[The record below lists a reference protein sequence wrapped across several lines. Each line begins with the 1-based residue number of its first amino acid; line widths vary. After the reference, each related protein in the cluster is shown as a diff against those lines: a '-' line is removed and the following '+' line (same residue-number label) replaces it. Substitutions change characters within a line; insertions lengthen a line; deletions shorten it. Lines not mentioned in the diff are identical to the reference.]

1 MATINDAFIALSGL
15 GFETAGKVCFG
26 TWNNYAILLRQ
37 GTGKNLFATFAVR
50 LPKVMFDGRKE
61 LFREVKENSGN
72 KLKPAGITKTSISF
86 SIPIGKAENLSGF
99 LSTSLKIL
107 TEALR
112 NAGVAPADT
121 CAATGADRPDSLC
134 LMTKDN
140 VQSFQPVCAAA
151 IRDKDVMTREKAEE
165 NQENGSYLMGFVG
178 TLLGMLVGLIPNLLS
193 IIFASTI
200 WSLLFALV
208 PLCAMFGYKLFKGKM
223 SKGSIVIVIVLCLFG
238 VLLIP
243 LFEITI
249 TLIREYGLA
258 LSDALGWATTLM
270 LEPDVLSE
278 ISGELLQLLLFM
290 ALGIFIAWRYMSG
303 STNSSQVS
311 GTEAQLATLRP
322 NPRYAQDG
330 ETEQPV

>member
-1 MATINDAFIALSGL
+1 MATINDAFIAMSGL

-26 TWNNYAILLRQ
+26 TWNNYAVLLRQ

-107 TEALR
+107 TDALR
-112 NAGVAPADT
+112 NACVAPADT
-121 CAATGADRPDSLC
+121 CAATGESRPDSLC
-134 LMTKDN
+134 LITKDN

-151 IRDKDVMTREKAEE
+151 IRDKDLKTREKAEE

-178 TLLGMLVGLIPNLLS
+178 ALLGMLVGLIPNLLS

-223 SKGSIVIVIVLCLFG
+223 SKGSIVIVIVLSLAA

-243 LFEITI
+243 FF
-249 TLIREYGLA
+249 TLAYYVFHDYGAPLGSA
-258 LSDALGWATTLM
+258 IAYAADYMLDPSSFSDYAGQL
-270 LEPDVLSE
+270 P
-278 ISGELLQLLLFM
+278 QLLLFM
-290 ALGIFIAWRYMSG
+290 ALGIWIAWKYMSG
-303 STNSSQVS
+303 STNSSQVTS
-311 GTEAQLATLRP
+311 VETQVATLRP
-322 NPRYAQDG
+322 NPVYAQPED
-330 ETEQPV
+330 ETQY